1 MLKRL
6 LEQEVLKALAVNP
19 VVALLGPRQS
29 GKTTLALQIADMA
42 HGKEVTYLDLEKDS
56 HLARLA
62 EPEDYL
68 QQFAGKLLIIDE
80 VQRKP
85 DLFRLMRSLIDERR
99 RAGEQAGHFLVLGS
113 ASRDLIQHS
122 TESLAGRIRYLELG
136 PFSISEIS
144 HNREAGQLPVSSPT
158 ASAPS
163 ISGISQA
170 RDADIDRLWLRG
182 GFPGSYLAGDD
193 NESWNWRT
201 DFIATYIERDIPVM
215 GPRVPAVRMKRF
227 WNMLAH
233 WHGQQVNLSSLAKSL
248 EVDQKT
254 VRSYLEVMVDFYMV
268 RRLPPW
274 SGNSRKRLVKS
285 PKVYIRD
292 TGLLHRLLNIPDQ
305 ETLLGHPLSGASW
318 EGLVI
323 ETIIA
328 SLPDRWRHSYY
339 RSASQTEID
348 LVLEGPGQQTLAVE
362 VKRSSAPKLSKGFHL
377 ASEDIEATGKFVVY
391 PGDDSF
397 SLGKDTEAI
406 GLHTLLARLASP

>member
-6 LEQEVLKALAVNP
+6 LEQKVLKALDGSP

-29 GKTTLALQIADMA
+29 GKTTLALQIADMSQ
-42 HGKEVTYLDLEKDS
+42 GKEVTYMDLERDS
-56 HLARLA
+56 DLARLA

-68 QQFAGKLLIIDE
+68 RRFAGKLLIIDE

-99 RAGEQAGHFLVLGS
+99 RAGEKAGHFLVLGS

-136 PFSISEIS
+136 PFSIPEI
-144 HNREAGQLPVSSPT
+144 HQDK
-158 ASAPS
+158 
-163 ISGISQA
+163 
-170 RDADIDRLWLRG
+170 DADIDRLWLRG
-182 GFPGSYLAGDD
+182 GFPGSYLAGDED
-193 NESWNWRT
+193 ESWDWRT
-201 DFIATYIERDIPVM
+201 NFIATYVERDIPVM

-233 WHGQQVNLSSLAKSL
+233 WHGQQVNSSSLAKSL

-254 VRSYLEVMVDFYMV
+254 IRSYLDVLVDFYMV
-268 RRLPPW
+268 RRLPAW
-274 SGNSRKRLVKS
+274 SGNSKKRLVKS

-305 ETLLGHPLSGASW
+305 ETLLGHPASGASW

-323 ETIIA
+323 ENIITN
-328 SLPDRWRHSYY
+328 LPDKWRHSYY
-339 RSASQTEID
+339 RSAGQSEID
-348 LVLEGPGQQTLAVE
+348 LVLEGPGRKVLAIE
-362 VKRSSAPKLSKGFHL
+362 VKRSSAPKLNKGFHL
-377 ASEDIEATGKFVVY
+377 ASEDIKATSKLVVY

-397 SLGKDTEAI
+397 SLGNSTEAVS
-406 GLHTLLARLASP
+406 LHTLLTKLGAP